1 MAFKANVEE
10 TLKLWNKEYKK
21 GFFAYITLLMLK
33 EKTMYGFEINNRFLE
48 VTGNRISFQ
57 ASAIYQILKKL
68 SSKGFVK
75 ARWRKSDKGPNRK
88 YYTITAAGD
97 QLLRIFTES
106 CVLPIHNG
114 VSKMVDKYYSD

>member
-10 TLKLWNKEYKK
+10 TLKLWNREYKK

-33 EKTMYGFEINNRFLE
+33 EKPMYGFEINNRFLE
-48 VTGNRISFQ
+48 ITRNSFTFQ

-75 ARWRKSDKGPNRK
+75 SHWRKSDKGPNRK

-106 CVLPIHNG
+106 CVLPIYNE
-114 VSKMVDKYYSD
+114 VSKMIDKYYSD